1 MSRLFLFGG
10 KKKLPLERGGRGLLQ
25 RHNLYACPV
34 GDSLWS
40 PIGAEG
46 EMELD

>member
-10 KKKLPLERGGRGLLQ
+10 KKKLPLERGGRGLCKKRL
-25 RHNLYACPV
+25 R
-34 GDSLWS
+34 
-40 PIGAEG
+40 GAEG